1 MAPKGHEATGRKFG
15 MNAAGRIGEN
25 EPLCAEFGGE
35 ANRCRDCVPGVPFVE
50 VRTAEEHERRR
61 TPPFA
66 HTKPTGVAADRCR
79 SEAGE
84 VGEVE

>member
-35 ANRCRDCVPGVPFVE
+35 ANRCRDCVPGVPFVK
-50 VRTAEEHERRR
+50 VLTAEEHERGNSL
-61 TPPFA
+61 PIA
-66 HTKPTGVAADRCR
+66 HGQPTRVAADRCR
-79 SEAGE
+79 SEAGD